1 MIKHG
6 NCCILDL
13 LKGKF
18 YCKVMGISEK
28 HKGLVYTIKELCRVC
43 YTCVR
48 ECPSKAIKIING
60 QAEVLQERCIGCGNC
75 IKVCSQDAK
84 VFVQSRL
91 EVRDL
96 LKSTHRVVAI
106 VAPSFPASFSDIDDY
121 RKLVGMLRS
130 LGFSHVCEVAF
141 GADLVAKK
149 YKKYLEE
156 DTERGFISSDCPAIV
171 DYIRYY
177 HPSLVSHLVPVVSP
191 MVAMSKVVKELY
203 GSDIKVVFIGPC
215 IAKKDESYEVDEVLT
230 FREIRTMF
238 DNAGITA
245 DGVTPSDF
253 DPPKAGRGAIFP
265 ITRGLIQTVNIPDD
279 LFEGNVIV
287 ADGRVNFQQAIKE
300 FECGNIQ
307 NVNLEL
313 LCCEGCIMGPG
324 MPPGGSPYERRTH
337 ISSYVRGKLQSK
349 EDMLLWEENIERFS
363 HINLDVAF
371 FAHDQRLNQP
381 SEEDVSKVLASMGKF
396 SARDHLNCGAC
407 GYDTCLEHA
416 VAIVEGLAEVEMC
429 LPYSID
435 ELHSTIKNLAISN
448 EKLATIQQALRQS
461 EKLAHMGQLSAGIA
475 HELNNPL
482 GVLIMYTN
490 ILLEECKEND
500 PNRQD
505 LELIATQAERC
516 KKIVS
521 GLLNFARKNQVRF
534 EEADIV
540 KLAEDSLNS
549 VVIPSSISTR
559 VVNRTENPLAQI
571 DYDQMM
577 QVLTN
582 LNKNAIES
590 MPTGGN
596 LEIVVEDTPEL
607 ITFRVKDTG
616 HGIAEEDM
624 DKLFTPFFTTKEVGK
639 GTGLGLATSY
649 GIVKMHKGKIEVR
662 SNSNK
667 EKGPTGT
674 TFSIILP
681 RKP

>member
-1 MIKHG
+1 MS
-6 NCCILDL
+6 
-13 LKGKF
+13 
-18 YCKVMGISEK
+18 ISEK

-60 QAEVLQERCIGCGNC
+60 QAEVMQERCIGCGNC

-96 LKSTHRVVAI
+96 LRSKHQVVAI
-106 VAPSFPASFSDIDDY
+106 VAPSFPASFTEIDNY
-121 RKLVGMLRS
+121 QKFVGMLRM
-130 LGFSHVCEVAF
+130 LGFDKVCEVAF
-141 GADLVAKK
+141 GADLVAKQ

-156 DTERGFISSDCPAIV
+156 NNEIGFISSDCPAIV

-177 HPSLVSHLVPVVSP
+177 HPSLVTNLVPVVSP
-191 MVAMSKVVKELY
+191 MVAMAKVVKEVY
-203 GSDIKVVFIGPC
+203 GSDSKVVFIGPC

-238 DNAGITA
+238 DNAGISP
-245 DGVTPSDF
+245 DGVEPSDF

-300 FECGNIQ
+300 FENGNIK

-324 MPPGGSPYERRTH
+324 MPPGGSQYERRTY
-337 ISSYVRGKLQSK
+337 ISSYVRNKLDNDQ
-349 EDMLLWEENIERFS
+349 DMLLWEDNIKRFS
-363 HINLDVAF
+363 SLNLDVEF
-371 FAHDQRLNQP
+371 IAHDQRMAQP
-381 SEEDVSKVLASMGKF
+381 SEAEVGKVLASMGKF

-416 VAIVEGLAEVEMC
+416 IAIVEGLAEVEMC

-448 EKLATIQQALRQS
+448 EKLATIQQALKQS

-490 ILLEECKEND
+490 ILLEECKETD

-534 EEADIV
+534 DDVDIV
-540 KLAEDSLNS
+540 RLADDSLNS
-549 VVIPSSISTR
+549 VVIPNTISTR
-559 VVNRTENPLAQI
+559 VVNKADNPIAQL

-582 LNKNAIES
+582 LNKNAIEAMS
-590 MPTGGN
+590 DGGN
-596 LEIVVEDTPEL
+596 LEIVVEDTPEMV
-607 ITFRVKDTG
+607 IFRIKDTG
-616 HGIAEEDM
+616 HGISEEDM
-624 DKLFTPFFTTKEVGK
+624 DKLFTPFYTTKEVGK

-674 TFSIILP
+674 TFSILVP
-681 RKP
+681 RKPSNI